1 MASGQRQ
8 YLLVDVDVMDLIDE
22 LATGAVTDGRGLTL
36 GDLTGH
42 RHDRYVT
49 VYRALHLLA
58 GMARRG
64 WLRGHDVIKP
74 IGAEVQDK
82 KAMDAFQ
89 AAHLLPCDLKI
100 NAAEGVHEQF
110 VSPIIRGNV
119 KVQVFG
125 RTNVVHRLVNYADRR
140 CEANGWIDAFVQ
152 AARDLARGAEA
163 DAVFDRAVVPAFAR
177 AVTVSRNKL
186 VDALNQAERQAMGKP
201 VLLAGNGQP
210 ARPRAQDFRVSD
222 KLKDPRVRAANKE
235 AVLQVFD
242 EYRRGPGGLSPRTLA
257 QARTE
262 SENWVE
268 LERAWRAKWGS

>member
-1 MASGQRQ
+1 MQA
-8 YLLVDVDVMDLIDE
+8 D
-22 LATGAVTDGRGLTL
+22 TFGLTL

-177 AVTVSRNKL
+177 AVTVSRDKL
-186 VDALNQAERQAMGKP
+186 VDALNQAERQAMGSNSPSSADGMKRERAAYRCRLP
-201 VLLAGNGQP
+201 QARCCVTWKRWGSSRCRRSGRVSSPRRAGGAP
-210 ARPRAQDFRVSD
+210 RRSRPRCRWPGRPACSRR
-222 KLKDPRVRAANKE
+222 PR
-235 AVLQVFD
+235 
-242 EYRRGPGGLSPRTLA
+242 
-257 QARTE
+257 
-262 SENWVE
+262 
-268 LERAWRAKWGS
+268 